1 MGFPILKLPLLA
13 IHAVIANL
21 QLDEMKCEENS
32 LFSKQIDAFQLKVI
46 FDFLLDL
53 FNNIPISLRSS
64 MINQNQLNITPE
76 YFGLKKCS
84 SVFYLFQRM
93 PIPDHELHYLF
104 ENIQVSEDMTINGEV
119 SDEFRLNTAKF
130 STNELNIRPAHW
142 ITRDIFLSLN
152 CSRMCLDYV
161 SLTMN
166 DFQSFV
172 LQWLDSENTSFV
184 WLQMSFTGNHEPI
197 DFSQFQTQQWN
208 PKVRERYYEKC
219 EENSLF
225 SKQIDEL
232 QLKVIFNF
240 LLDLFNNIPISE
252 YTSMINEN
260 QLNIT
265 PEYFGLK
272 KCSSVFHSFQ
282 GMPIPDDELR
292 YLFENIQVSETITI
306 NGSVND
312 EFRLNTTK
320 FSTNELNIRPAHWI
334 TRDIFLSLNCSR
346 MCLDYVSLT
355 MNDFQ
360 SFVLQWLSSENTSF
374 VWLQMSFPGN
384 HEPIDFSQF
393 QTQQWDPKV
402 RERYYNRGCKIDCLD
417 GRDIRRKDGK
427 LGTIGYF
434 RRKHYFVVWNQTN

>member
-1 MGFPILKLPLLA
+1 MGFSILKLPLLA
-13 IHAVIANL
+13 MHAVIANI
-21 QLDEMKCEENS
+21 QLDEIIDFSLCSSKCKRVIKSMNKRLYKSMEVRMSSSCPAFRFMKNKENS

-64 MINQNQLNITPE
+64 MINQNPLNITPE

-172 LQWLDSENTSFV
+172 FQWLDSENTSFV

-197 DFSQFQTQQWN
+197 DFSQFQTQ
-208 PKVRERYYEKC
+208 
-219 EENSLF
+219 
-225 SKQIDEL
+225 
-232 QLKVIFNF
+232 
-240 LLDLFNNIPISE
+240 
-252 YTSMINEN
+252 
-260 QLNIT
+260 
-265 PEYFGLK
+265 
-272 KCSSVFHSFQ
+272 
-282 GMPIPDDELR
+282 
-292 YLFENIQVSETITI
+292 
-306 NGSVND
+306 
-312 EFRLNTTK
+312 K
-320 FSTNELNIRPAHWI
+320 F
-334 TRDIFLSLNCSR
+334 
-346 MCLDYVSLT
+346 
-355 MNDFQ
+355 
-360 SFVLQWLSSENTSF
+360 
-374 VWLQMSFPGN
+374 
-384 HEPIDFSQF
+384 
-393 QTQQWDPKV
+393 DPKV
-402 RERYYNRGCKIDCLD
+402 RERYYDLSYSIFSRGREIDCLD
-417 GRDIRRKDGK
+417 GRDIRRKDGR

-434 RRKHYFVVWNQTN
+434 RRKYYFVVWNQTS